1 MFFGY
6 AGFANQRPQSSF
18 GQFAVIGNKSIG
30 ADSDGAK

>member
-6 AGFANQRPQSSF
+6 AGFANQRPQSTF
-18 GQFAVIGNKSIG
+18 GQFAVIGNSQS